1 MRNKLITSNT
11 QGGKSVEKVNRFSV
25 LRLLALSFGLLLLII
40 FPLSVEA
47 AVDYPEA
54 SNEFYVYDE
63 ANLLSDETEQFII
76 DVNKHYEDTNEQP
89 QVVVA
94 TVDSLQG
101 VTIEEYTVELFEKWE
116 IGSSDLDN
124 GVLILLSAEER
135 EIRFEIGYGLEGALT
150 DSGTG
155 AILDRNIDAL
165 SNDDYDTAL
174 KSIFT
179 ETAVKV
185 NEEYQYDNDTIFSGY
200 TVDPTDYED
209 DGDGGFPAILIV
221 VLVFFIA
228 SIFFGGGS
236 GGGRGRRGGSLWPLL
251 LGMYGGS
258 RGGGGF
264 GGGGFGGG
272 GGGGF
277 GGGGG
282 SGGGGSSRGF

>member
-1 MRNKLITSNT
+1 MK
-11 QGGKSVEKVNRFSV
+11 KVKRFSV
-25 LRLLALSFGLLLLII
+25 FSFLTSAFGLLLLS
-40 FPLSVEA
+40 FSPLAVEA
-47 AVDYPEA
+47 AVTYPEA

-63 ANLLSDETEQFII
+63 ANLLSDETEKFII
-76 DVNKHYEDTNEQP
+76 DVNKHYEDAKEQP
-89 QVVVA
+89 QIVVA

-101 VTIEEYTVELFEKWE
+101 VTIEEYTVELFEKWQ
-116 IGSSDLDN
+116 IGSADLDN

-165 SNDDYDTAL
+165 SADDYDTAL
-174 KSIFT
+174 EGIFT

-200 TVDPTDYED
+200 TVDPSDYED
-209 DGDGGFPAILIV
+209 EGDGGFPAILIV

-228 SIFFGGGS
+228 SSFFGGGGS
-236 GGGRGRRGGSLWPLL
+236 GGGRGRRGGSSLWPLL

>member
-1 MRNKLITSNT
+1 MK
-11 QGGKSVEKVNRFSV
+11 KVKRFSV
-25 LRLLALSFGLLLLII
+25 FSFLTSAFGLLLLS
-40 FPLSVEA
+40 FSPLAVEA
-47 AVDYPEA
+47 AVTYPEA

-63 ANLLSDETEQFII
+63 ANLLSDETEKFII
-76 DVNKHYEDTNEQP
+76 DVNKHYEDAEEQP
-89 QVVVA
+89 QIVVA

-101 VTIEEYTVELFEKWE
+101 ITIEEYTVELFEKWQ
-116 IGSSDLDN
+116 IGSADLDN

-155 AILDRNIDAL
+155 AILDRNLDAL

-200 TVDPTDYED
+200 DVDPADYED
-209 DGDGGFPAILIV
+209 DGGFPAILIV

-228 SIFFGGGS
+228 SSFFGGGGS
-236 GGGRGRRGGSLWPLL
+236 GGGRGRRSSIWPFL
-251 LGMYGGS
+251 LGMSGGS
-258 RGGGGF
+258 RYRGGGGGGF

-272 GGGGF
+272 GGG
-277 GGGGG
+277 

>member
-1 MRNKLITSNT
+1 M
-11 QGGKSVEKVNRFSV
+11 NRFSV
-25 LRLLALSFGLLLLII
+25 LSFLTISFGLLLLN
-40 FPLSVEA
+40 FSPLAAEA
-47 AVDYPEA
+47 AVDYPKA

-63 ANLLSDETEQFII
+63 ANLLSDETEKFII
-76 DVNKHYEDTNEQP
+76 DVNKHYEDAKEQP
-89 QVVVA
+89 QIVVA

-101 VTIEEYTVELFEKWE
+101 ITIEEYTVELFEKWQ
-116 IGSSDLDN
+116 IGSADLDN

-155 AILDRNIDAL
+155 AILDRNLDAL

-179 ETAVKV
+179 ETAIKV

-200 TVDPTDYED
+200 NVDPADYED
-209 DGDGGFPAILIV
+209 DGGFPAILIV
-221 VLVFFIA
+221 VLVFFIV
-228 SIFFGGGS
+228 SSFFGGGGS
-236 GGGRGRRGGSLWPLL
+236 GGGRGRRSSLWPFL
-251 LGMYGGS
+251 LGMSGGS
-258 RGGGGF
+258 RYRGGGGGGF
-264 GGGGFGGG
+264 GGGGF